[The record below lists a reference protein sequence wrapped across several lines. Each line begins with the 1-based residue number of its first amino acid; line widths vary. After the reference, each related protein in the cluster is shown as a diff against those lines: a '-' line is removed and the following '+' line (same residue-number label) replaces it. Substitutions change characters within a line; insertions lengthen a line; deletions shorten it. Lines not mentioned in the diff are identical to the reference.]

1 MKLIVGLGNVGSE
14 YTNTRHNIGFIIID
28 KILQNLDSKKI
39 SKNFKG
45 ELFQSGDYLFLKPS
59 TYMNLSGE
67 SVVLV
72 RDFYKIDNKD
82 IIVIHDDIDLKLGA
96 LKIKNGGSDGGHNG
110 IKSIDKHIGNSYY
123 RIRVGIGRPENRE
136 KVVDYVLG
144 RFKDEEL
151 DALSNSIQNAQSA
164 VFDIEN
170 REKYLL
176 KG

>member
-1 MKLIVGLGNVGSE
+1 
-14 YTNTRHNIGFIIID
+14 
-28 KILQNLDSKKI
+28 
-39 SKNFKG
+39 
-45 ELFQSGDYLFLKPS
+45 
-59 TYMNLSGE
+59 MNLSGE

-72 RDFYKIDNKD
+72 KDFYKIDNKD

-151 DALSNSIQNAQSA
+151 DALSNYIQNAQSA